1 MRHSVTM
8 SSPSRRRDARPVLL
22 LGAGPGEAT
31 CGILYL
37 ASYLRRHGVEAVV
50 RLFDD
55 DVTPKD
61 IRRSLTRLLQHVKP
75 GVVGVSLKWF
85 HHLARARVI
94 ADAIKAIDPSVRVVL
109 GGNTAAY
116 WWRELSAWPCVDDLV
131 LGDGEAP
138 LLALC
143 QGHPA
148 PPNVVRRGA
157 DGPSRAPLAY
167 VQGATSDETYYSHF
181 DDLFL
186 SQLDACSFS
195 GWVAP
200 GKGCSENCLYCG
212 GTRGVQ
218 RASFGRAKA
227 FLRPEGA
234 VQRDHR
240 EVLPRSWQL
249 RYDFQGSSAEYLEA
263 CWGDVDLSKHST
275 TYFLWGVP
283 RPGLLA
289 ALSRRFAR
297 VFVVLDI
304 GCFSETQRLE
314 QMKRGLLKPCPTD
327 AELVQVIDE
336 ARRYPNLELEVSGIA
351 GLPFAS
357 RATLDEERRHV
368 DRVLAAGCVIGYQRL
383 EAQPGALVTEHPA
396 RFDMETEART
406 FDEFLAYFDAREP
419 SDARV
424 PMVRFRDASLEAAV
438 AATARELEAL
448 AQARLE
454 ARTHV
459 SLTPR
464 TRLRRRVAQERRM
477 TLGDWLGAWR
487 APAKSARAEV
497 TVLRSEDGQGLACAP
512 SVDERRC
519 DDPAVEAGERGAVLL
534 ATLEAFARPSSV
546 EAGAGELVAQGLDE
560 GSALDVVA
568 HLVRGRFL
576 TPT

>member
-1 MRHSVTM
+1 M
-8 SSPSRRRDARPVLL
+8 LL

-37 ASYLRRHGVEAVV
+37 ASYLRRNGVEAVV

-61 IRRSLTRLLQHVKP
+61 IRRSLAKLLAHVKP
-75 GVVGVSLKWF
+75 RVVGLSLKWF
-85 HHLARARVI
+85 HHLSRARVI
-94 ADAIKAIDPSVRVVL
+94 AEALKAIDPAVRVVL

-116 WWRELSAWPCVDDLV
+116 WWRELSAWPCVDDVV

-148 PPNVVRRGA
+148 PPNVVTRGA
-157 DGPSRAPLAY
+157 SGPSRAPLAY
-167 VQGATSDETYYSHF
+167 VQGATSDDTYYSHF
-181 DDLFL
+181 DELFL
-186 SQLDACSFS
+186 SQLDAHSFS

-218 RASFGRAKA
+218 QAGFGRAKA
-227 FLRPEGA
+227 FLRPHEA
-234 VQRDHR
+234 VNLDHR
-240 EVLPRSWQL
+240 EVVPRTWQL

-263 CWGDVDLSKHST
+263 CWGDVDLSRHAT

-283 RPGLLA
+283 KPGLLA
-289 ALSRRFAR
+289 ALARRFGR

-314 QMKRGLLKPCPTD
+314 QMQRGLLKPCPTD

-357 RATLDEERRHV
+357 LATLDEERRHV
-368 DRVLAAGCVIGYQRL
+368 ARVLEAGCVVGYQRL

-396 RFDMETEART
+396 RFGMVTEART

-419 SDARV
+419 GASHV
-424 PMVRFRDASLEAAV
+424 PMVRFADAKLEAAV
-438 AATARELEAL
+438 ADTARELEAL
-448 AQARLE
+448 AHARLD

-459 SLTPR
+459 TLTGR
-464 TRLRRRVAQERRM
+464 TRLKKAVALERTV
-477 TLGDWLGAWR
+477 TLGAWLGAWR
-487 APAKSARAEV
+487 TPRGQAQAEV
-497 TVLRSEDGQGLACAP
+497 TVLRSADGNGLACAP
-512 SVDERRC
+512 ALDPARF
-519 DDPAVEAGERGAVLL
+519 DDPNVEPGERGEVLL
-534 ATLEAFARPSSV
+534 AALDAFSRPATVDAGVAR
-546 EAGAGELVAQGLDE
+546 LVAQGLDDE
-560 GSALDVVA
+560 SAHDVVA
-568 HLVRGRFL
+568 HLAAGRFL
-576 TPT
+576 APA

>member
-1 MRHSVTM
+1 M
-8 SSPSRRRDARPVLL
+8 LL

-61 IRRSLTRLLQHVKP
+61 IRRSLSKLLAHVKP
-75 GVVGVSLKWF
+75 RVVGLSLKWF
-85 HHLARARVI
+85 HHLSRARFI
-94 ADAIKAIDPSVRVVL
+94 ADALKAIDPKVRVVL

-116 WWRELSAWPCVDDLV
+116 WWRELSAWPCIDDVV

-148 PPNVVRRGA
+148 PPNVVTRGA
-157 DGPSRAPLAY
+157 SGPSRAPLAY
-167 VQGATSDETYYSHF
+167 VQGATSDDTYYSHF
-181 DDLFL
+181 DELFL
-186 SQLDACSFS
+186 SQLDAHSFS

-218 RASFGRAKA
+218 QAGFGRAKA
-227 FLRPEGA
+227 FLRPHGA

-240 EVLPRSWQL
+240 EVVPRTWQL

-263 CWGDVDLSKHST
+263 CWGDVDLSKHAT

-283 RPGLLA
+283 KPGLLA
-289 ALSRRFAR
+289 ALARRFGR

-327 AELVQVIDE
+327 AELVQVIEE

-357 RATLDEERRHV
+357 LATLDEERRHV
-368 DRVLAAGCVIGYQRL
+368 ARVLEAGCVVGYQRL
-383 EAQPGALVTEHPA
+383 EAQPGALVTEHPG
-396 RFDMETEART
+396 RFGMVTEART
-406 FDEFLAYFDAREP
+406 FDEFLAYFDARAP
-419 SDARV
+419 GDSHV
-424 PMVRFRDASLEAAV
+424 PMVRFADAALEAAV
-438 AATARELEAL
+438 ADTARELEAL
-448 AQARLE
+448 AHARLD

-459 SLTPR
+459 ALTGR
-464 TRLRRRVAQERRM
+464 TRLTKSVALER
-477 TLGDWLGAWR
+477 TLSLGDWLGAWR
-487 APAKSARAEV
+487 TPQRLAKAEV
-497 TVLRSEDGQGLACAP
+497 TVLRSLDGNGLACAP
-512 SVDERRC
+512 SLDPARF
-519 DDPAVEAGERGAVLL
+519 DDPNVEPGERGEVLL
-534 ATLEAFARPSSV
+534 AALDAFARPATV
-546 EAGAGELVAQGLDE
+546 DAGVARLVAQGLDDE
-560 GSALDVVA
+560 SAHDVVA
-568 HLVRGRFL
+568 HLAAGRFL
-576 TPT
+576 SPA